1 MPPFCRDNPP
11 KSIFIAVIAVFIC
24 TLPFSA
30 AFSAGGSVGMG
41 GITCHTINNT
51 KIVNLINGYRAR
63 NGLGL
68 LKQNTRLGISTSL
81 KTRDMIR
88 KSYFA
93 HTNPEG
99 RPFSDNIKK
108 ARYDYRSVAEVLAKG
123 CKTES
128 QVLSLWAKSP
138 PHNDALLD
146 PAFSDINCST
156 SISHG
161 LTYVACH
168 LGSPRTLAMSSSR
181 R

>member
-1 MPPFCRDNPP
+1 MILPPFCRANPP
-11 KSIFIAVIAVFIC
+11 KFSPFIAVIIICIC
-24 TLPFSA
+24 TLPFSV
-30 AFSAGGSVGMG
+30 AFSAGDSVGMG
-41 GITCHTINNT
+41 GITCHRVNNT
-51 KIVNLINGYRAR
+51 KVVNLINGYRAR

-68 LKQNTRLGISTSL
+68 LKQNPRLGISTSL
-81 KTRDMIR
+81 KVKDMIR
-88 KSYFA
+88 RSYFA
-93 HTNPEG
+93 HTSPEG

-128 QVLSLWAKSP
+128 QVLALWAKSP

-168 LGSPRTLAMSSSR
+168 LARP
-181 R
+181 